1 MTFFIILNQKYINKQ
16 VVHVLCKEQAARFVF
31 EFAGFD
37 ALQKQAKGLLIGN
50 LEVWGLPVSQFSSQ
64 AIF

>member
-16 VVHVLCKEQAARFVF
+16 VVHVLCEEQTARFVF